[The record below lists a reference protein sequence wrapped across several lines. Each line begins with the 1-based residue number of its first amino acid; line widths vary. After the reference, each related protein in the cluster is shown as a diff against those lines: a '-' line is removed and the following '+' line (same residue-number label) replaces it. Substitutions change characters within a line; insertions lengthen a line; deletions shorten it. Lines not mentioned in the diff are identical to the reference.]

1 MRPIRLTTIAIAL
14 AAGTCLLSAGC
25 GGGAPAGGNAAGTGP
40 GGDTGGATGGD
51 DGPGTGGAAGTS
63 ATAGA
68 GGDTGAGGA
77 SGNAGAASGTTGAAG
92 SSAGAGG
99 STAGTGGRGGTTGG
113 RGGTTG
119 GRGGTAGGSTAG
131 TAGGGRGGSGGTTG
145 GRGGAAGGASG
156 GATGAGGAPAGTPT
170 IFYLDV
176 GGEVMTAA
184 AENPMPR
191 TLVASAGQGPDGI
204 AIDLAA
210 GYLFWTGM
218 GNPSADDGFVR
229 RSNLDGSNMVTLVP
243 AGGTYTPKQMRI
255 DAAGGKLY
263 WSDREGMRVQRSN
276 VNGSSVEALVTTG
289 TTATDRMDE
298 SRWCVGMAIDTVG
311 GWFYWSQKG
320 GDNEGVGSIR
330 RAHIQT
336 PAGQTSTNRNDIEIL
351 FSGLPEPIDLELD
364 LEAGMIYWAD
374 RGDDTINRAPI
385 AIPAGST
392 AATRADRQIIVRQV
406 PEAIGVA
413 IDKRRGRLYYTGGTG
428 ELGRANLDGSNKQE
442 ITVSGGAFTGIVV
455 VDLP

>member
-1 MRPIRLTTIAIAL
+1 M
-14 AAGTCLLSAGC
+14 
-25 GGGAPAGGNAAGTGP
+25 
-40 GGDTGGATGGD
+40 
-51 DGPGTGGAAGTS
+51 
-63 ATAGA
+63 
-68 GGDTGAGGA
+68 
-77 SGNAGAASGTTGAAG
+77 
-92 SSAGAGG
+92 
-99 STAGTGGRGGTTGG
+99 
-113 RGGTTG
+113 
-119 GRGGTAGGSTAG
+119 
-131 TAGGGRGGSGGTTG
+131 GGTTG
-145 GRGGAAGGASG
+145 GRGGAAGGGTG
-156 GATGAGGAPAGTPT
+156 GSPAGTPT

-176 GGEVMTAA
+176 GGAVMTAA
-184 AENPMPR
+184 AENPVPR

-229 RSNLDGSNMVTLVP
+229 RSNLDGSNVVTLVP
-243 AGGTYTPKQMRI
+243 AGGTYTPKQMRV
-255 DAAGGKLY
+255 DPAGGKLY

-276 VNGSSVEALVTTG
+276 VNGSSVETLVTTG

-298 SRWCVGMAIDTVG
+298 SRWCVGMAIDTAG

-330 RAHIQT
+330 RAHIQM
-336 PAGQTSTNRNDIEIL
+336 PAGQTSTNRTDIEIL
-351 FSGLPEPIDLELD
+351 FSGLPEPIDVELD